1 MDADLSSLPDDIDA
15 LKAALIAAR
24 TEAAAE
30 KACAVAAVAELAQG
44 RALIAHLNLEIE
56 KLRRTIFGPR
66 SERTARLLDQLEL
79 QLEEAEADAAEDELA
94 DFVYILN
101 RGRVEFAG
109 EPGEL
114 ADDTILAS
122 YLGEVA

>member
-1 MDADLSSLPDDIDA
+1 MGADLSSLPDDIDA

-56 KLRRTIFGPR
+56 KLRRTIYGPR
-66 SERTARLLDQLEL
+66 SERTARLLDQFEL
-79 QLEEAEADAAEDELA
+79 QLEEAEPTRPKMSSPPNIRSPPPRSDPSHASGRRE
-94 DFVYILN
+94 N
-101 RGRVEFAG
+101 RSRV
-109 EPGEL
+109 
-114 ADDTILAS
+114 ICRVSAS
-122 YLGEVA
+122 

>member
-1 MDADLSSLPDDIDA
+1 MDADLSSLPDDLDA

-56 KLRRTIFGPR
+56 KLRRAIYGPR
-66 SERTARLLDQLEL
+66 SGVNAGARLHRFPEQRCINNVDENALEHGL
-79 QLEEAEADAAEDELA
+79 GSWASGWGHIV
-94 DFVYILN
+94 F
-101 RGRVEFAG
+101 GRVG
-109 EPGEL
+109 V
-114 ADDTILAS
+114 
-122 YLGEVA
+122 VAA